1 MPCYLIFAENYPFNP
16 EQVVL
21 TKTWRNEGKIYQET
35 DFFST
40 EGHLLTSS
48 GCCLTLASMEV
59 VQVIFLFANYLTYKS
74 FAPFIFKIEM
84 LQVLR
89 TSCWVLLR
97 VLLRSTNGISCRR
110 HRLQHISIQF
120 IYGFVLKAF
129 VYILF
134 LIHFTVLRSISRFC
148 TGEIALIWD

>member
-74 FAPFIFKIEM
+74 FAPFVFKIEI

-89 TSCWVLLR
+89 TSCWVLLL
-97 VLLRSTNGISCRR
+97 VLLMEFHVVVIDLSIFQFSLFMVSSSRSLCIS
-110 HRLQHISIQF
+110 
-120 IYGFVLKAF
+120 Y
-129 VYILF
+129 F
-134 LIHFTVLRSISRFC
+134 LSTSPFC
-148 TGEIALIWD
+148 DQYHVFAPMKLH